1 MERATQAWAETS
13 IGGVALSRSGISLM
27 ISALQCKYSTKME
40 TYKNKNRM
48 TVWSQ
53 LCQKYF
59 HVHLYTM
66 GELFCTLLEAPAG
79 DSLNKGMSLLRG
91 YLLLKR
97 FQMASMGHRL
107 ECSPVERKGNN
118 YFPLV
123 RSDTSKASTE
133 ELLGTGTKN
142 VNMYNMN
149 KKIENLI
156 CRIIPKNYNLWHTQ
170 NASTNDLVLLWWP
183 LPSPHPGQ
191 GCSVGGGNDPAGL
204 QRCFLGEEES
214 ICNCQCFKELC
225 LKTRHSNIQDCSFLQ
240 ARAEELY
247 LVLPWNNR
255 S

>member
-1 MERATQAWAETS
+1 MPK
-13 IGGVALSRSGISLM
+13 VLSRSSV
-27 ISALQCKYSTKME
+27 Y
-40 TYKNKNRM
+40 
-48 TVWSQ
+48 
-53 LCQKYF
+53 
-59 HVHLYTM
+59 H
-66 GELFCTLLEAPAG
+66 GELFCTLLETPAG
-79 DSLNKGMSLLRG
+79 DLLNKGMFLLWG
-91 YLLLKR
+91 YLLMKR

-133 ELLGTGTKN
+133 ELLGTGTKYA
-142 VNMYNMN
+142 NMSNMN
-149 KKIENLI
+149 KKNWKPNLQNNSKKLQSWAQN
-156 CRIIPKNYNLWHTQ
+156 RQ
-170 NASTNDLVLLWWP
+170 NASTTDLVLLWWP

-191 GCSVGGGNDPAGL
+191 GYSVGGGNDPAGL

-247 LVLPWNNR
+247 SVLPWNNR